1 MSPNTTGALLMMASM
16 TAFVFN
22 DTMLKLTAGDIPL
35 FQLIFLRGVLATVLV
50 YALARYFG
58 SLKLAVSRRDKGL
71 IVLRGLIEA
80 VTAYLFL
87 TALFN
92 MPLGPLNAIMQV
104 APLTVTLA
112 AALVY
117 GEKVGWRR
125 LLAILIGLFGVMLI
139 IRPGTEG
146 FNIWSL
152 YALASVLGV
161 TARDMVTRRL
171 SPGVP
176 GMTVTLG
183 TTVAVMAAAGLASL
197 TEDWAPVTPGNGVLI
212 AGSAGFVIVGY
223 FFSIQAMRTGEVSF
237 VAPFRYTGLVV
248 AMIVGFLVFDEIP
261 KALTFLGAFIVIA
274 TGLFTFYRERQ
285 LLQRT

>member
-1 MSPNTTGALLMMASM
+1 
-16 TAFVFN
+16 
-22 DTMLKLTAGDIPL
+22 
-35 FQLIFLRGVLATVLV
+35 LATVLV
-50 YALARYFG
+50 YALARSFG

-92 MPLGPLNAIMQV
+92 MALGPLNAIMQV

-112 AALVY
+112 AAIVY

-125 LLAILIGLFGVMLI
+125 LLAIVIGLFGVMLI

-171 SPGVP
+171 SPTVP

-197 TEDWAPVTPGNGVLI
+197 TEDWAPVTQANGVLI
-212 AGSAGFVIVGY
+212 TGSACFVILGY

-248 AMIVGFLVFDEIP
+248 AMIVGYLVFAEVP
-261 KALTFLGAFIVIA
+261 KALTLLGAFIVIA

-285 LLQRT
+285 LSQRA